1 MLGLTFRQLQVFV
14 DVVELGSF
22 RACADRLGINQ
33 VSVSGHIHSM
43 ERQIGHAL
51 FYRRQG
57 VTSELTENGHLLYRY
72 AVPMLEQAH
81 DLMQELGSTEAGRLR
96 PRLIATG
103 PGYVTFRLAGVLAE
117 FGERFPEYQIEIEH
131 NDSYPAADAVARG
144 DADIGFHIGLEGTLP
159 ASCEIV
165 GRERIAFYVGRSHP
179 LATRNIVSAED
190 LSACPLI
197 SLPRKDRLRDVV
209 EAVLAQLGVSGNL
222 VALQTANAALAQRT
236 LLQGKAMAC
245 LFAQIARVEVELG
258 NLVELPLAKALP
270 MIEVGVI
277 LSRRVSGRKAAAELL
292 MLSRRGWPVSQ
303 KSPPD

>member
-43 ERQIGHAL
+43 ERQIGGAL
-51 FYRRQG
+51 FHRRQG

-81 DLMQELGSTEAGRLR
+81 DLMQGLGSTEAGRLR

-117 FGERFPEYQIEIEH
+117 FGERFPEYQIEIEP
-131 NDSYPAADAVARG
+131 NDSYPAEDAVVRG

-165 GRERIAFYVGRSHP
+165 GRERIAFYVGSSHP

-197 SLPRKDRLRDVV
+197 PLPRSDRLRDVV
-209 EAVLAQLGVSGNL
+209 EAVLARLGVSGNP

-245 LFAQIARVEVELG
+245 LFSQTAQNEVERG
-258 NLVELPLAKALP
+258 HLVELSLAEALP
-270 MIEVGVI
+270 LIEVGVI
-277 LSRRVSGRKAAAELL
+277 FSKRVSGRRAAAELL
-292 MLSRRGWPVSQ
+292 ALSRSGWPVTQ
-303 KSPPD
+303 KNAPD